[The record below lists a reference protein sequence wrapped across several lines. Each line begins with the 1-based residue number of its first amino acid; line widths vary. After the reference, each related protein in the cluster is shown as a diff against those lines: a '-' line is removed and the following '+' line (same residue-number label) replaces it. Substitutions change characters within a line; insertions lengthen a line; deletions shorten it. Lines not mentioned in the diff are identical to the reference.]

1 MTLKRGKIRRG
12 LLKKG
17 FIEEHKKKHIRY
29 RFYFQIQR
37 TRINTTVSRGSD
49 GVDISVTLFSKM
61 AQQCYIPVSEFRK
74 LIECSLSEK
83 DYIKLVKEYLPEMC
97 GKS

>member
-1 MTLKRGKIRRG
+1 MKNTRRNIFG
-12 LLKKG
+12 TDS
-17 FIEEHKKKHIRY
+17 I
-29 RFYFQIQR
+29 FQNQR